1 MKKNLLIIIITIFCT
16 PVFSQT
22 KVTTDT
28 ISLSILQAID
38 FALVHNSTLKNA
50 YADLAI
56 AEQTVKE
63 TKAIGLPN
71 ISGQLQFQNAIQK
84 QVFVFPVNNV
94 PTPIRV
100 GNKYNTVA
108 GINASWLLLDGTYL
122 IGLKAAKEFTSLSKK
137 AASKTESDIK
147 IDVAK
152 TYFSALILKENLYLV
167 NASYQTLEKTYNQ
180 VKVTNKEGFIE
191 ELDVDRIKL
200 QLNNS
205 NVSKRKLIDQ
215 YDVLLGLLKFK
226 IGMPEEHP
234 IKITDNIDDI
244 NNRFMAPDTSS
255 VLDLNN
261 RTDFM
266 LLQQQLNLTKLNV
279 QRYKFGKYPN
289 LVGAFIYQ
297 QSNFGEKIDY
307 SKWYDNYFVALQLN
321 VPILSGFSNDAKIQK
336 AKIEQLKLENT
347 IGNVENGLKLE
358 VFQARQKYLNA
369 IDYSV
374 QQKENLELAN
384 KILKVTTIKYNEGVG
399 SNLEMITANQDV
411 KQSQTNYFGAL
422 YDLLVAKLDYQVALG
437 QQIKL

>member
-1 MKKNLLIIIITIFCT
+1 M
-16 PVFSQT
+16 
-22 KVTTDT
+22 
-28 ISLSILQAID
+28 
-38 FALVHNSTLKNA
+38 
-50 YADLAI
+50 
-56 AEQTVKE
+56 
-63 TKAIGLPN
+63 
-71 ISGQLQFQNAIQK
+71 
-84 QVFVFPVNNV
+84 
-94 PTPIRV
+94 
-100 GNKYNTVA
+100 
-108 GINASWLLLDGTYL
+108 
-122 IGLKAAKEFTSLSKK
+122 
-137 AASKTESDIK
+137 
-147 IDVAK
+147 
-152 TYFSALILKENLYLV
+152 
-167 NASYQTLEKTYNQ
+167 
-180 VKVTNKEGFIE
+180 
-191 ELDVDRIKL
+191 
-200 QLNNS
+200 
-205 NVSKRKLIDQ
+205 
-215 YDVLLGLLKFK
+215 
-226 IGMPEEHP
+226 
-234 IKITDNIDDI
+234 
-244 NNRFMAPDTSS
+244 
-255 VLDLNN
+255 
-261 RTDFM
+261 
-266 LLQQQLNLTKLNV
+266 QQQLNLTKLNV

-289 LVGAFIYQ
+289 LVGAFTYQ